1 MYSVR
6 IFYADVAKTGPVWYN
21 GLQAEY
27 RRIGGGGMF
36 SVLVCEDDKN
46 IRRLIAEYLVRDGY
60 SVIECTD
67 GAEALDRFGQSHI
80 DLLITDIM
88 MPRTDGFELVRE
100 LRDAGC
106 DTPVLMITARGAM
119 EDKKAGF
126 GCGADDYLVKPFDME
141 EMLLRAAALL
151 RRAKAVSEKKLAA
164 GSTVLD
170 YENYSAV
177 CGGKEIQLTNK
188 EFLILFKLLSQPNR
202 IFTRTQLMD
211 EIWGYDSESDQRTVD
226 VHIRR
231 LREKFGGCADFE
243 IVTVKGL
250 GYKAVKNDAN
260 SAT

>member
-1 MYSVR
+1 
-6 IFYADVAKTGPVWYN
+6 
-21 GLQAEY
+21 
-27 RRIGGGGMF
+27 MF

-46 IRRLIAEYLVRDGY
+46 IRRLMAEYLVRDGY
-60 SVIECTD
+60 TVIECAD
-67 GAEALDRFGQSHI
+67 GAEALDKFGQSHI

-100 LRDAGC
+100 LREAGF

-126 GCGADDYLVKPFDME
+126 GCGADDYIVKPFDME

-151 RRAKAVSEKKLAA
+151 RRAGTASEKRLSA
-164 GSTVLD
+164 GNTVLD
-170 YENYSAV
+170 YNGFTVAANGSTV
-177 CGGKEIQLTNK
+177 SLPNK

-202 IFTRTQLMD
+202 IFTRSQLMD
-211 EIWGYDSESDQRTVD
+211 EIWGYDSDSAERTVD

-231 LREKFGGCADFE
+231 LREKFENSPDFE

-250 GYKAVKNDAN
+250 GYKAVKKEKNI
-260 SAT
+260 AT